1 MLYFFLASLFFFFYF
16 SRKTKFWIFLLIS
29 IFIYSYYSLMNSFF
43 KLALEEIKYP
53 EWNNDLLD
61 IFTKS
66 IHYQNNMSKTDCS
79 ICMENFI
86 HNEKIREINCN
97 CNSIYHQKCI
107 TQWFEKKCSCPL
119 CRKSLDEKINSL

>member
-1 MLYFFLASLFFFFYF
+1 MFYFFLTSLFFFFYF

-66 IHYQNNMSKTDCS
+66 IRYQNNMSKTDCS

-86 HNEKIREINCN
+86 HNEEIREINCN
-97 CNSIYHQKCI
+97 CNSIYHQECI
-107 TQWFEKKCSCPL
+107 TRWFEKKCSCPL
-119 CRKSLDEKINSL
+119 CRKSLDEKINYL